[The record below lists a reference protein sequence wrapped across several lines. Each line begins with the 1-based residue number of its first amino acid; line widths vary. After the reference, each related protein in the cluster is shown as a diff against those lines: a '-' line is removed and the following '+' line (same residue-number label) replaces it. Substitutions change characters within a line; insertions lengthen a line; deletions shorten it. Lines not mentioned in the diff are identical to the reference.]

1 MLTEFKSDENGR
13 LKALGALNLLDSG
26 EEQPFEKIV
35 TLVQQILR
43 VPMCAVTLVD
53 SDRQWFKA
61 RRGINVCETARDIS
75 FCTHAIRSTEPFLV
89 PNALLDGRFANSPL
103 VTGAPHIRSYAGIPL
118 MTPDGYN
125 IGSLCAMDDKP
136 RVFASAEISI
146 LSNFAKLVVD
156 ELELRQV
163 LSTDQLTGAMARAAW
178 FDVAANEVTRAHR
191 YDRPLCLLVLDIDHF
206 KSVNDHL
213 GHTAGDA
220 VLRQVAQVALGQLRQ
235 SDVLG
240 RFGGEEFVV
249 LLPETVLADAALLA
263 ERLREEVKQ
272 ASYPGHEDLRC
283 TISIGVAELS
293 QTEQKIG
300 TLFERADSAVLQ
312 AKTNGRD
319 RMEISHADKGQTKL
333 KVAAK

>member
-1 MLTEFKSDENGR
+1 MLTDFKPDESGR
-13 LKALGALNLLDSG
+13 LKALGGLNVLDSVA
-26 EEQPFEKIV
+26 EQPFEKIV

-43 VPMCAVTLVD
+43 VPMCAVSLVD
-53 SDRQWFKA
+53 KDRQWFKA
-61 RRGINVCETARDIS
+61 QRGLNACETARDIS
-75 FCTHAIRSTEPFLV
+75 FCTHAIRGFEPFLV

-103 VTGAPHIRSYAGIPL
+103 VTGMPHIRSYAGIPL

-146 LSNFAKLVVD
+146 LQNFAKLVVD

-191 YDRPLCLLVLDIDHF
+191 YNRPLCLLVLDIDHF
-206 KSVNDHL
+206 KSVNDQL
-213 GHTAGDA
+213 GHTAGDS
-220 VLRQVAQVALGQLRQ
+220 VLRQVAQVVLGQLRQ
-235 SDVLG
+235 SDSLG

-249 LLPETVLADAALLA
+249 LLPETVLADATSLA
-263 ERLREEVKQ
+263 ERVRKAVKQ
-272 ASYPGHEDLRC
+272 ASYPGHDALRC

-293 QTEQKIG
+293 QSEQKIG
-300 TLFERADSAVLQ
+300 QLFERADKGVLQ
-312 AKTNGRD
+312 AKTKGRD
-319 RMEISHADKGQTKL
+319 RVEISIADSQQTEL
-333 KVAAK
+333 NVAA